1 MQMYVQ
7 CALDVWTV
15 VDIYGM
21 WIVGPRLYLGFC
33 GYYGVSILSAVTV
46 LYV

>member
-1 MQMYVQ
+1 MYVQ

-21 WIVGPRLYLGFC
+21 WVIRPWLYWGVC
-33 GYYGVSILSAVTV
+33 GYYGLSILSAVIV